1 MHFNPAL
8 WSQIVFGLILIGGL
22 YLFVTEKLR
31 IDITA
36 IPGAAKAQ
44 TSRVG
49 LGAMPSADDDAYKR
63 RTALL
68 DTSKIPLGT
77 APAVQPRT
85 IRIGA
90 RPTVRVAAS
99 GAAATFS
106 PGRAEE
112 EAPAEAAATSGRPT
126 IKLKR
131 PGGAAISVSAAASSA
146 GSHRRWRPRAGTASL
161 STCRAT
167 TTSFASP
174 PRTRTAGRASSW
186 ATSSKVRSR
195 SRTSSSASQPHR
207 FFSFRRRS
215 GGLVSPPARIGPAA
229 DTHADER
236 TTMSQEQIQ
245 PRRRQEEQI
254 EEMPQVAPA
263 AVEFDVDALL
273 GR

>member
-1 MHFNPAL
+1 MADDNELKPLDLSAGKSATSRIDLSKATIPA
-8 WSQIVFGLILIGGL
+8 SPATSGIRIGANAKKA
-22 YLFVTEKLR
+22 TSR

-49 LGAMPSADDDAYKR
+49 LGAMPPADEDAYKR

-77 APAVQPRT
+77 APAAQPRT

-131 PGGAAISVSAAASSA
+131 PGGAAISVSASASSA
-146 GSHRRWRPRAGTASL
+146 S
-161 STCRAT
+161 
-167 TTSFASP
+167 ASP
-174 PRTRTAGRASSW
+174 EPLFTIQEEEGPGAAW
-186 ATSSKVRSR
+186 AAVSLLSMLVLI
-195 SRTSSSASQPHR
+195 
-207 FFSFRRRS
+207 
-215 GGLVSPPARIGPAA
+215 GLVVV
-229 DTHADER
+229 
-236 TTMSQEQIQ
+236 
-245 PRRRQEEQI
+245 
-254 EEMPQVAPA
+254 QVMTLNGSAY
-263 AVEFDVDALL
+263 
-273 GR
+273 